1 MAKSDSKLPARIG
14 VVAYPGCSS
23 WITAGVLEIFAIANL
38 VLGQFGQS
46 KAAKRRFEFHAI
58 AAGASR
64 SVRASQGVRFS
75 VATPLRRYD
84 AIIVPPLWCDSIQEF
99 SQRVAGMKLQ
109 IALLQQLARRTQIVA
124 SSCSGA
130 VLLANAG
137 LLEGHRATTC
147 WWLIEWFRKR
157 FPEIDLHPEQLL
169 VTDGSRWTAAAG
181 SAYMHLGIELVRE
194 FAGAKVAN
202 MTSRLM
208 LVEPRRGTQS
218 PFLPAATTTQHQ
230 DADIERAIR
239 YLEAHTSNGPR
250 PLSIKELSRK
260 LAISERTLARKFQAH
275 VGMSPLGY
283 LQSRRI
289 ATAKQLLGNSALTL
303 DQIVERC
310 GYEDIAS
317 FRKLFSRLVGMTPRE
332 YRSRF
337 AEPERANASAL
348 LAGRGR

>member
-23 WITAGVLEIFAIANL
+23 WITAGLLEIFAIANL

-46 KAAKRRFEFHAI
+46 KAVKRRFEFHAI

-75 VATPLRRYD
+75 VAAPLRRYD

-99 SQRVAGMKLQ
+99 SQRVAGMKPQ

-218 PFLPAATTTQHQ
+218 PFLPAATTTQHE
-230 DADIERAIR
+230 DADIKRAIS
-239 YLEAHTSNGPR
+239 YLEAHTSNGSR

-289 ATAKQLLGNSALTL
+289 ATAKQLLENSALTL

-348 LAGRGR
+348 LARRGR

>member
-23 WITAGVLEIFAIANL
+23 WITAGLLEIFAIANL
-38 VLGQFGQS
+38 VLGQLEQGKPS
-46 KAAKRRFEFHAI
+46 KRRLEFHAI

-64 SVRASQGVRFS
+64 HVRASQGVRFS
-75 VATPLRRYD
+75 VQAPLRRYD
-84 AIIVPPLWCDSIQEF
+84 VIIVPPLWCDSIQEF
-99 SQRVAGMKLQ
+99 SQRVARMQPQ
-109 IALLQQLARRTQIVA
+109 IALLQQLAKRTRIVA

-202 MTSRLM
+202 LTSRLM

-218 PFLPAATTTQHQ
+218 PFLPAVGTAQHE
-230 DADIERAIR
+230 DADIKRAIS
-239 YLEAHTSNGPR
+239 YLEATVSAP
-250 PLSIKELSRK
+250 SSMAELSSK

-275 VGMSPLGY
+275 LGMSPLGY

-289 ATAKQLLGNSALTL
+289 ATAKQLLENSALTL

-337 AEPERANASAL
+337 AEPERANANASL
-348 LAGRGR
+348 GRRGR